1 MSVSLWAPALLA
13 ATVAMPATAMAQ
25 EAHLR
30 VVDVGAGLCVVATV
44 TDGHAMVYD
53 AGRGGD
59 RCIRAVRELV
69 PAGRIDLLVLSH
81 SDSDHV
87 RETVAILGENEVAT
101 IIHPGDPRGSS
112 LVPIRKA
119 IADETGADVWDL
131 SRRRVPFGQSF
142 AVGAAT
148 ATFVAGWPDA
158 HETIDGDPPLDG
170 REEMLNNGLSI
181 VIRFEYGG
189 HAVLLTGDTVG
200 RMASPDDSLCQYAER
215 KMVAATDSV
224 RIESEVLVGQ
234 HHGAD
239 NATSNCFI
247 RAVRPTYVVF
257 SAGHAYHHPRQST
270 VDRLLA
276 NGIDKD
282 NILRTDLGDNEGGSG
297 REKEWV
303 YGRRAG
309 CPADGPEDDD
319 VEIRL
324 PSEPSTPVTVGYRL
338 PRQAC

>member
-1 MSVSLWAPALLA
+1 MKSTAIGLASVIAVPAI
-13 ATVAMPATAMAQ
+13 AQ
-25 EAHLR
+25 DARLR
-30 VVDVGAGLCVVATV
+30 VVDVGAGLCVVATAPG
-44 TDGHAMVYD
+44 DHAMVYD

-69 PAGRIDLLVLSH
+69 PSKKIDLLVLSH

-87 RETVAILGENEVAT
+87 RETVAILDENEVAT

-112 LVPIRKA
+112 LVPIRRA
-119 IADETGADVWDL
+119 ITDEPGADVWNL
-131 SRRRVPFGQSF
+131 TQRKVPFGRSF
-142 AVGAAT
+142 QVGAAT
-148 ATFVAGWPDA
+148 ATFVASWSDA

-170 REEMLNNGLSI
+170 RTELLNNGLSI

-215 KMVAATDSV
+215 KMVAASDTVPIASA
-224 RIESEVLVGQ
+224 VLIGQ

-247 RAVRPTYVVF
+247 RAVKPTYVIF

-270 VDRLLA
+270 ADRLLA

-282 NILRTDLGDNEGGSG
+282 NIFRTDRGDTEGGSARG
-297 REKEWV
+297 KERV
-303 YGRRAG
+303 YGRLAG
-309 CPADGPEDDD
+309 CPADRPEDDD
-319 VEIRL
+319 VEVSL
-324 PSEPSTPVTVGYRL
+324 PDAPEQPVTVAYRL
-338 PRQAC
+338 ERHGC